1 VAAEKL
7 SISVDEDVAELVREA
22 AAKEG
27 ITVSAWITNAA
38 QDRLRNLLLGKFL
51 DELLEEIG
59 PMSEE
64 EMNRLV
70 AQSRAKSIH
79 VRPNSGNQ
87 QAEAV

>member
-1 VAAEKL
+1 MAAEKL

-51 DELLEEIG
+51 DELFEEIG
-59 PMSEE
+59 PMSDE
-64 EMNRLV
+64 EMDRLV
-70 AQSRAKSIH
+70 AQSQAKSI
-79 VRPNSGNQ
+79 VVGPGTPYRQ
-87 QAEAV
+87 KEAG